1 MVVTNFLDV
10 DVKKTRRQ
18 RRVRINTT
26 RTNLKRT
33 RNDQMSMAA
42 MIVPTNLTRR
52 RNKNIRKTNTNF
64 LQHQTKYN

>member
-1 MVVTNFLDV
+1 MAVTNFLDV

-42 MIVPTNLTRR
+42 INTTRTNLKRTR
-52 RNKNIRKTNTNF
+52 ND
-64 LQHQTKYN
+64 QMS

>member
-26 RTNLKRT
+26 RTNPKKNKKRPDVNGSDD
-33 RNDQMSMAA
+33 R
-42 MIVPTNLTRR
+42 P
-52 RNKNIRKTNTNF
+52 NKPNK
-64 LQHQTKYN
+64 

>member
-42 MIVPTNLTRR
+42 MIVPTNLKRTR
-52 RNKNIRKTNTNF
+52 NDQMSMAAMI
-64 LQHQTKYN
+64 